1 MILHYSASLSAY
13 MDAIGDHPILT
24 REEEAKLLTLAQA
37 GHKRA
42 ESLLV
47 RCNMRFVVQVAQR
60 FQNRGLELDELI
72 TEGSTGLR
80 EAARRFD
87 PETRLRFTSYAVWW
101 IRAQITRAIDTQ
113 GRVIRIPGNQETNA
127 RRARAKPVSQH
138 IGGEYLPDPLPEATQ
153 AATEA
158 MAPFSLDAPMAGEG
172 EGYAAFLAS
181 PDPSPEDWT
190 RGRKDTEY
198 ITRLLHRLDPKEQR
212 VISQLYGLDN
222 GEPLDLETIGSQY
235 GVSKERVRQIRET
248 ALAKLKRGARK

>member
-24 REEEAKLLTLAQA
+24 REEEGKLLTLAQA

-42 ESLLV
+42 ESLLI

-60 FQNRGLELDELI
+60 FLNRGLELDELI

-101 IRAQITRAIDTQ
+101 IRANITRAIDTQ
-113 GRVIRIPGNQETNA
+113 GRVIRIPGNQEIQV
-127 RRARAKPVSQH
+127 RRAKAKPVTQH
-138 IGGEYLPDPLPEATQ
+138 IGGDYLPDPLPEATQ
-153 AATEA
+153 AAAEA
-158 MAPFSLDAPMAGEG
+158 MAPFSIDAPMAGGE
-172 EGYAAFLAS
+172 EGYAVLLAS
-181 PDPSPEDWT
+181 ADPSPEDWT
-190 RGRKDTEY
+190 SGRKDAEY
-198 ITRLLHRLDPKEQR
+198 LTRLLHRLDPKERR

-222 GEPLDLETIGSQY
+222 GEPLDLETIGHQY
-235 GVSKERVRQIRET
+235 GVSRERVRQIKQKAME
-248 ALAKLKRGARK
+248 KLKREARK